1 MKTPSLFEEKL
12 KILREECL
20 EEAEN
25 NKIKKIDALQT
36 ALDVAGLEPTVG
48 TIADGA
54 NALISLLRTA
64 VAKEDDDRKRHLI
77 NAGISSLSMIP
88 FGDVL
93 KILKIRKLGKPATK
107 MVIKGIRS
115 GKLAARGYK
124 DFTGKNKPDHNTSE
138 YRNYL
143 DEKI

>member
-1 MKTPSLFEEKL
+1 M
-12 KILREECL
+12 
-20 EEAEN
+20 
-25 NKIKKIDALQT
+25 
-36 ALDVAGLEPTVG
+36 
-48 TIADGA
+48 
-54 NALISLLRTA
+54 
-64 VAKEDDDRKRHLI
+64 AKENDDRKRHLI

-107 MVIKGIRS
+107 MAIKGIRS

-124 DFTGKNKPDHNTSE
+124 DFKGKNKPEHNTSE
-138 YRNYL
+138 YRKYL